1 MKKYT
6 LKELVSIGSHAR
18 QEVNP
23 EIIVGDTDKGYA
35 TGTMLDGN
43 AIAKLVD
50 DKIANVVGGATNAAD
65 TLKELEDKINQ
76 LAMSQIN
83 NDAGY
88 VQQDANGNLKVNETN
103 ITNTINKIVV
113 ANQPFPE
120 SWPKNEPGETGY
132 SNLEFADLI
141 AAMNADTEITAGKVY
156 LATVHYAD
164 LYDSVGL
171 NDAELKIE
179 VMKWEPNAKIAI
191 FSITSA
197 NKAPYNWH
205 NTLWN
210 GSLGTWHSYALVQE
224 SQNEPSVG
232 E

>member
-1 MKKYT
+1 MKQNTKI
-6 LKELVSIGSHAR
+6 SILDNLGIRRNATIEVGANGSYESGVLMDA
-18 QEVNP
+18 
-23 EIIVGDTDKGYA
+23 
-35 TGTMLDGN
+35 N
-43 AIAKLVD
+43 AVEKMVD
-50 DKIANVVGGATNAAD
+50 NKIANVVGGATTSAD
-65 TLKELEDKINQ
+65 TLKELEDKVNA
-76 LAMSQIN
+76 LKMSQVT

-120 SWPKNEPGETGY
+120 GWPKNEPTETGY
-132 SNLEFADLI
+132 PNIEFADLI
-141 AAMNADTEITAGKVY
+141 TAMDADTEITAGKVY
-156 LATVHYAD
+156 LATVHYSD
-164 LYDSVGL
+164 LYDAVTL

-179 VMKWEPNAKIAI
+179 VMKWEQNAKIAV

-210 GSLGTWHSYALVQE
+210 GSLGTWHSYALVDD
-224 SQNEPSVG
+224 SASEPVG

>member
-1 MKKYT
+1 MEKYK
-6 LKELVSIGSHAR
+6 LIDFVSKGTHAR
-18 QEVNP
+18 KNVTPEV
-23 EIIVGDTDKGYA
+23 IVGDTNKGYA
-35 TGTMLDGN
+35 AGVMVDANTV
-43 AIAKLVD
+43 AKMID
-50 DKIANVVGGATNAAD
+50 DKISSVVGGATNAAD

-88 VQQDANGNLKVNETN
+88 VQQDANGQLKVNETN

-132 SNLEFADLI
+132 SNLEFSDLI

-179 VMKWEPNAKIAI
+179 VMKWEPNAKIAV

-205 NTLWN
+205 STLWN

-224 SQNEPSVG
+224 SQNEPVVG

>member
-1 MKKYT
+1 MNKTT
-6 LKELVSIGSHAR
+6 LNVSVKNNAGISIKPS
-18 QEVNP
+18 V
-23 EIIVGDTDKGYA
+23 IVGDQGSYSSGDILDANAVEALINSKI
-35 TGTMLDGN
+35 TG
-43 AIAKLVD
+43 
-50 DKIANVVGGATNAAD
+50 VVGGATNAAD
-65 TLKELEDKINQ
+65 TLKEIEDKVNA
-76 LAMSQIN
+76 LKMSQVT

-88 VQQDANGNLKVNETN
+88 VQQDANGQLKVNETN

-132 SNLEFADLI
+132 SDLEFADLI

-179 VMKWEPNAKIAI
+179 VMKWEPNAKIAV

-210 GSLGTWHSYALVQE
+210 GSLGTWHSYALVDN
-224 SQNEPSVG
+224 SSEPAV
-232 E
+232 EE